1 MRLGLALGYWGRGPA
16 ADHLTLAREAERL
29 GYDSVWTAESWGSDA
44 FTPLTWIAARTSR
57 IKLGTAVAQMAARSP
72 TATAMHALTL
82 DHLSG
87 GRMMLGLGLSGPQ
100 VVEGWYGRPF
110 PASPLTATR
119 EYVDVVRQVL
129 RREGPVTLDG
139 RFHALP
145 YRGADGTGLGK
156 PLKPITHPLRAG
168 LPVLLGAEGP
178 RNVAQTVRI
187 ADGWLPLYWSPTRPE
202 VYEASLAG
210 LLRETGGEG
219 RPGPCRQTPDCPATP
234 CTLLHARPR
243 SRGRCPHCRTPHSPE
258 CIQYEGPRAARR
270 EHAPDA
276 AGPALRADDG
286 SSTTGPSRFLVAP
299 MARVKVCDDVAEGL
313 LPVKAMLGFYIGG
326 MGPMQGR
333 TEHSIGGGGRATG
346 GRNFHADLMARM
358 GYEEEAH
365 RIQRLFL
372 EGRREEAVLAV
383 PDAFADEISLVGPRR
398 RIAERLELW
407 RKGPVTDLLA
417 LSPDPHTLR
426 VLAELNT

>member
-1 MRLGLALGYWGRGPA
+1 MRLGLALGYWGRGPS
-16 ADHLTLAREAERL
+16 ADHVTLAREAERL

-44 FTPLTWIAARTSR
+44 FTPLTWIAAQTSR

-72 TATAMHALTL
+72 TTTAMHALTL

-87 GRMMLGLGLSGPQ
+87 GRMLLGLGLSGPQ

-129 RREGPVTLDG
+129 RRAAPVALDG
-139 RFHALP
+139 RFHPLP
-145 YRGADGTGLGK
+145 YPGPDGTGLGK
-156 PLKPITHPLRAG
+156 ALKPITHPLRAD
-168 LPVLLGAEGP
+168 LPILLGAEGP
-178 RNVAQTVRI
+178 KNVAQTTRI
-187 ADGWLPLYWSPTRPE
+187 ADGWLPLYWSPTRPQ

-210 LLRETGGEG
+210 LPQG
-219 RPGPCRQTPDCPATP
+219 
-234 CTLLHARPR
+234 
-243 SRGRCPHCRTPHSPE
+243 
-258 CIQYEGPRAARR
+258 
-270 EHAPDA
+270 
-276 AGPALRADDG
+276 
-286 SSTTGPSRFLVAP
+286 FLVAP

-313 LPVKAMLGFYIGG
+313 LPVKVMLGFYIGG
-326 MGPMQGR
+326 MG
-333 TEHSIGGGGRATG
+333 HAA
-346 GRNFHADLMARM
+346 RNFHADLMARM
-358 GYEEEAH
+358 GYEEEAR

-383 PDAFADEISLVGPRR
+383 PDAFADEISLVGPRE

-417 LSPDPHTLR
+417 LAPDPHTLR
-426 VLAELNT
+426 VLADLNA